1 MAYQA
6 SHFIQRAL
14 PTGVEIICMAFLLRW
29 SLGRAPSLRGAAGG
43 TQTLFSRAATSLS
56 LSSKEGDDDDGN
68 VDMSASLL
76 TSLRSRL
83 EQDFEAVIPG
93 HHRSAIRA
101 ETASVASRLANAVD
115 CEFDQDT
122 PRYLSS
128 VLQAPSQQARVVVD
142 SKPPYRVLWAS
153 SMWVSLTGIACE
165 EIQGRPVLATL
176 CSAKSP
182 QIEVS
187 YLEEAMYNHQRG
199 CGAVI
204 CRLAGGECLPIRVTV
219 SPLMDKIGSV
229 SHMLCVVHPL

>member
-1 MAYQA
+1 MA
-6 SHFIQRAL
+6 L
-14 PTGVEIICMAFLLRW
+14 LLRW
-29 SLGRAPSLRGAAGG
+29 SLGRAPSLRGAAGVAHSLLG
-43 TQTLFSRAATSLS
+43 RAATSLS
-56 LSSKEGDDDDGN
+56 LSSKEGDDDSN
-68 VDMSASLL
+68 VDMRASLML
-76 TSLRSRL
+76 TPLRSRL
-83 EQDFEAVIPG
+83 EQDFEAVVPG

-128 VLQAPSQQARVVVD
+128 VLQVPSQQARVVVD

-153 SMWVSLTGIACE
+153 SMWVSLTGITSE
-165 EIQGRPVLATL
+165 EIQGRPVLAAL
-176 CSAKSP
+176 CGATSP
-182 QIEVS
+182 QNEVS

-199 CGAVI
+199 CGAVM

-219 SPLMDKIGSV
+219 SPLVDKIGSV

>member
-1 MAYQA
+1 MA
-6 SHFIQRAL
+6 L
-14 PTGVEIICMAFLLRW
+14 LLRW
-29 SLGRAPSLRGAAGG
+29 SLGPAPSLRGAAVVAHS
-43 TQTLFSRAATSLS
+43 LFSRAATSLS
-56 LSSKEGDDDDGN
+56 LSSKEGDDDGN
-68 VDMSASLL
+68 ADVSASTSLL

-83 EQDFEAVIPG
+83 EQDFEAVIPDPMTTRIR
-93 HHRSAIRA
+93 RSAIRV

-128 VLQAPSQQARVVVD
+128 VLQIPSQQARVVVD

-153 SMWVSLTGIACE
+153 SMWVSLTGITSE
-165 EIQGRPVLATL
+165 EIQGRPVLAAL
-176 CSAKSP
+176 CGATSP
-182 QIEVS
+182 QNEVS

-199 CGAVI
+199 CGAVM

-219 SPLMDKIGSV
+219 SPLVDKIGSV